1 VCCFYKYYDE
11 PDNVVRVIGP
21 SNSRFVATDNYP
33 GPPLVNGKLIGSTRC
48 PSYARAVKGLYNHD
62 RSPPP
67 AYKIERKDGFLETMK
82 NVITDSFASWFSV
95 NQDITHITE
104 DTNSETDSTV
114 DIPSYRVV

>member
-1 VCCFYKYYDE
+1 
-11 PDNVVRVIGP
+11 
-21 SNSRFVATDNYP
+21 
-33 GPPLVNGKLIGSTRC
+33 VNGKLIGSTRC

-67 AYKIERKDGFLETMK
+67 AYKIETKDGFLETMK

-95 NQDITHITE
+95 NQDTTHITE